1 MVRRS
6 VVGKYCTMPRGQNRA
21 AKGST
26 LLRRRSTLPINSM
39 LDAQFV
45 VHTNGDFTEHK
56 SCTQM
61 LLLHE
66 RLLFEDFV
74 ACRRPP
80 PPVSEDHPSSSPL
93 LSDPSPPLGSPLLHP
108 SVPLSLSNPTE
119 QFRGF
124 QQQKRRTRNLS
135 YELSVQCTY
144 SRLVSRGLLLT
155 LLILLDFAVFGR

>member
-6 VVGKYCTMPRGQNRA
+6 VVGKYSTVQCREAKTGQQKVQPYYEDDPLCPSTVCLMLN
-21 AKGST
+21 SLYIPMVT
-26 LLRRRSTLPINSM
+26 LLSI
-39 LDAQFV
+39 
-45 VHTNGDFTEHK
+45 

-66 RLLFEDFV
+66 RILFEDFV

-93 LSDPSPPLGSPLLHP
+93 LSDPSPPLGSPFLHP

-135 YELSVQCTY
+135 YELSVHIA
-144 SRLVSRGLLLT
+144 GLSH
-155 LLILLDFAVFGR
+155 AASCSHC